1 MTTQDMSWLLD
12 SFADATTGV
21 SHAVAVSADGLL
33 IGATRYLPADRAEQM
48 AAVVAGLI
56 GLANG
61 ASRCFDAGTLRQTVV
76 EMHNGL
82 LFLMA
87 IGDGS
92 ALAAL
97 AARGCDVGQ
106 VGYEL
111 TLLVDRV
118 GTALESA
125 PRPSMTVAP

>member
-12 SFADATTGV
+12 SFTEATTGV

-33 IGATRYLPADRAEQM
+33 IGASRYLPPERAEQM
-48 AAVVAGLI
+48 AAVVAGLV

-61 ASRCFDAGTLRQTVV
+61 ASRCFEAGALKQTVV
-76 EMHNGL
+76 EMNHGL
-82 LFLMA
+82 LFLMS

-92 ALAAL
+92 AL

-106 VGYEL
+106 VAYQL
-111 TLLVDRV
+111 TLLVDGV
-118 GTALESA
+118 GAALESA
-125 PRPSMTVAP
+125 PRPSMTSA